1 MQVHPNY
8 LKDLISSHVL
18 VISDPKHMVV
28 PHLLLI
34 ILFFSV
40 LLPLVLKWL
49 LVVNEWINSSAP
61 ACYMKA
67 IFPAGHRWQEVILL
81 IC

>member
-1 MQVHPNY
+1 
-8 LKDLISSHVL
+8 
-18 VISDPKHMVV
+18 MVV
-28 PHLLLI
+28 LHLLLI
-34 ILFFSV
+34 TLFFSV
-40 LLPLVLKWL
+40 LLPLGEASFASLKWL

-67 IFPAGHRWQEVILL
+67 VFPAGHRWWEVILL